1 MVEVITKCSAR
12 LTIAVPTG
20 CNTRTFQVKFGG
32 QTSMCLANTSFFL
45 LNASVWSLV
54 WFDNTL
60 LCFCSCH
67 LLGIWGTQGGE
78 PGTCFVLQHRFTLHL
93 LTGLT
98 FLFDYSPKLSQCSI
112 FPNLRIPRARSPSR
126 EEGSSYPRL
135 APGLRRLCMCSSG
148 VRKPEQPW
156 AQLEKCK
163 SNLKT

>member
-1 MVEVITKCSAR
+1 MVKIITKCSAR

-60 LCFCSCH
+60 LCLCSCH

-78 PGTCFVLQHRFTLHL
+78 PGACLYSSIALRSLCSRASLSSLIIAPNWVSVPSSQTWESQGLGLLPERKVLPTQ
-93 LTGLT
+93 
-98 FLFDYSPKLSQCSI
+98 DWP
-112 FPNLRIPRARSPSR
+112 
-126 EEGSSYPRL
+126 L
-135 APGLRRLCMCSSG
+135 AWDACACVAL
-148 VRKPEQPW
+148 
-156 AQLEKCK
+156 A
-163 SNLKT
+163 